1 MSFKM
6 VLMIIIAILFFVF
19 LFQNLTTV
27 TVNFLVFEVSMP
39 RSLLLIITLA
49 IGLLIGIFMPFELKK
64 TKKNESSPD
73 FK

>member
-6 VLMIIIAILFFVF
+6 ILMTIISILFFIF
-19 LFQNLTTV
+19 LFQNLATV

-64 TKKNESSPD
+64 AQKKETSPD
-73 FK
+73 SK